1 MAKRKVY
8 YAKGDNGKWAQINKV
23 PDHSI
28 EQLSFDF
35 DISQETAE
43 KLSDNKEM
51 EFTFTSQ
58 IEPTEAV
65 GQLFDDNIYEA
76 LLDEIDKLRTCW
88 LNAMYYIDHAT
99 TRKDIFYVDKVTRAE
114 TQSCM
119 SNIHE
124 LLDYYKDICQQEYNQ
139 ERDSILKEMAK
150 NMN

>member
-8 YAKGDNGKWAQINKV
+8 YAKGDNGKWTQINKV

-43 KLSDNKEM
+43 ELSDNKEM
-51 EFTFTSQ
+51 EVTFTTM

-76 LLDEIDKLRTCW
+76 LLDEIDKLRICW

-99 TRKDIFYVDKVTRAE
+99 TRKDIFYVDKVTLAE

-124 LLDYYKDICQQEYNQ
+124 LLDYYKDICQQEYKQ
-139 ERDSILKEMAK
+139 ERDSILKEITK